1 MMDWRKHISTLSP
14 EIKFNPPARPEEIRD
29 AEAKLNVVFPESL
42 KELWSQSNGLI
53 DHYEG
58 WFVWSTDEIV
68 KRNMEMRTFPGFE
81 GSFMPFDPLLFF
93 GMTEAATYTFSRYA
107 AARSNTS
114 SCFDGT
120 TKPTAEYWK
129 STISKRT
136 STSLS
141 LHPLTSASDR
151 NSASPAAAGLSSAA

>member
-1 MMDWRKHISTLSP
+1 MD
-14 EIKFNPPARPEEIRD
+14 
-29 AEAKLNVVFPESL
+29 
-42 KELWSQSNGLI
+42 GLI

-136 STSLS
+136 WRSSS
-141 LHPLTSASDR
+141 LHF
-151 NSASPAAAGLSSAA
+151 SSREARLDVIKPGCVRLVRILPGHQLLQEIRRFLHFRV